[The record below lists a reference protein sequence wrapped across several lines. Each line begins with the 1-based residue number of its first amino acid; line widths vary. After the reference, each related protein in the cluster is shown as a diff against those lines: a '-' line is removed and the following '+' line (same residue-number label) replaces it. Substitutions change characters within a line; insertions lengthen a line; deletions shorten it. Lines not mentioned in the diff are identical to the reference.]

1 MSFSGNS
8 LTGREKPCITTEEM
22 FHDSR
27 LKCCKL
33 LVGDIQV
40 GKKKA
45 AKKADATGDDRV
57 PRKERY
63 TSQRLGGVLERVRE
77 QATRMSALARALDD
91 AKIESIVVDGHAML
105 IRGLNQIENFLDNAS
120 RAVREAKTARETL

>member
-1 MSFSGNS
+1 MKQLDEQRKTLHKYQGNV
-8 LTGREKPCITTEEM
+8 
-22 FHDSR
+22 SR
-27 LKCCKL
+27 LAAEMLQL
-33 LVGDIQV
+33 LVGGIQV

-45 AKKADATGDDRV
+45 VKKADAMLDDRV
-57 PRKERY
+57 PRKEPY
-63 TSQRLGGVLERVRE
+63 TSARMSGVLERIRE

-91 AKIESIVVDGHAML
+91 AKIDSIVVDGHAML

>member
-1 MSFSGNS
+1 MLQS
-8 LTGREKPCITTEEM
+8 
-22 FHDSR
+22 
-27 LKCCKL
+27 
-33 LVGDIQV
+33 LVGGIQV

-45 AKKADATGDDRV
+45 VKKPDAMDDRV
-57 PRKERY
+57 PRKEPY
-63 TSQRLGGVLERVRE
+63 TSSRMSGVLERIRE

-91 AKIESIVVDGHAML
+91 AKIDSIVVDGHAML